1 MDSQSKKKIFD
12 KLFELA
18 QNVKHMKDVLTTILL
33 TNLIYHLHEFL
44 PINVLRL
51 RQRIMQA
58 PYILVTYT
66 QVVELTKHGYF

>member
-1 MDSQSKKKIFD
+1 
-12 KLFELA
+12 
-18 QNVKHMKDVLTTILL
+18 MKDVLTTILL